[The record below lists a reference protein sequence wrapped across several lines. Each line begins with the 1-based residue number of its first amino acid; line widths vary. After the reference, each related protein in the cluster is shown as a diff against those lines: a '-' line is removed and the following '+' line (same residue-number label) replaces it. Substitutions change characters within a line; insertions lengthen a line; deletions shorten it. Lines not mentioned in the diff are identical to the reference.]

1 MVPNQ
6 IENAVKV
13 AGDAIKC
20 DNVWLLVFNS
30 PERRVL
36 EQVSRMSEN
45 FLICFYATKKVL
57 VSLVRNHFLDP
68 SGEMKSNKITF
79 W

>member
-13 AGDAIKC
+13 ASDAIKC
-20 DNVWLLVFNS
+20 GNVWLLVCNS
-30 PERRVL
+30 PERRIL
-36 EQVSRMSEN
+36 EQVSRMREN
-45 FLICFYATKKVL
+45 F

-68 SGEMKSNKITF
+68 SGEMKGNKITI